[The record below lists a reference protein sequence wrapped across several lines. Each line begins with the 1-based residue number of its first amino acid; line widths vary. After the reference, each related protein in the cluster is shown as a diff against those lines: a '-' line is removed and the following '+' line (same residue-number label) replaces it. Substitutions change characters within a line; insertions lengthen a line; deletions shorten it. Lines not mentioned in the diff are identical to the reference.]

1 MRGFLRRNRAI
12 LGGLA
17 LTLAALIWPAAPT
30 GAQAGASIAIQPSP
44 LTLTDA
50 PQPITIQIFD
60 AAPFQRFELELRY
73 DAEHLRAT
81 ALSAGEMLNLPAGGE
96 LEILEVSPG
105 LIRFGASFG
114 GSEQDVADAP
124 GSVEDGQREMAS
136 TGLPQGSGQLAVLTL
151 APIAASEAALQIE
164 IDGFQLVGADGSES
178 SLSATRGQ
186 VIVAAEPSE
195 ENRAAYIAQSDAM
208 AVSAGGAAGTSLAD
222 TIRRAFEDLR
232 DRGRGILKVGP
243 YGLWI
248 GVLMLALATVGIGW
262 QIGRK
267 APKAPVESQEAS
279 HQNL

>member
-1 MRGFLRRNRAI
+1 VTFL
-12 LGGLA
+12 GLS
-17 LTLAALIWPAAPT
+17 LSLAMLIWPLASV

-44 LTLTDA
+44 LTLSDA
-50 PQPITIQIFD
+50 PQPITIQLFD

-81 ALSAGEMLNLPAGGE
+81 ALSAGEMLNLAGGAG

-114 GSEQDVADAP
+114 ENGQDGEADPGAASEGRQEAGPSSA
-124 GSVEDGQREMAS
+124 
-136 TGLPQGSGQLAVLTL
+136 GLPQGSGQLAVLTL

-178 SLSATRGQ
+178 ALSAIRGQ

-208 AVSAGGAAGTSLAD
+208 AVSAGGSAGPTLGD
-222 TIRRAFEDLR
+222 TIRRAFEDLG
-232 DRGRGILKVGP
+232 GRGGGLPKLGP
-243 YGLWI
+243 YGAWI
-248 GVLMLALATVGIGW
+248 GVLLLALATVGIGW
-262 QIGRK
+262 QIGRN
-267 APKAPVESQEAS
+267 APSPRPESQEAS
-279 HQNL
+279 RQDL